1 MANPSLP
8 LYCRLLLMAATVLF
22 WQACY
27 AQPGYSP
34 NYQPVIELAPE
45 EPEVAALQEQ
55 PVSEDPERNIF
66 LSMLSRAQ
74 TANQL
79 AALNFE
85 PLKGSQRATMGD
97 AEVSR
102 LGTDTSP
109 AAPDGD
115 GLVALLVIAFLVW
128 YFSFRR

>member
-8 LYCRLLLMAATVLF
+8 LYVRFLLIAATVLV
-22 WQACY
+22 WQACH
-27 AQPGYSP
+27 AQPGYQP

-45 EPEVAALQEQ
+45 EDLAALSEQ
-55 PVSEDPERNIF
+55 PASEHAERNVF

-79 AALNFE
+79 AALSFE
-85 PLKGSQRATMGD
+85 PLTANERATMGEAD
-97 AEVSR
+97 VGR
-102 LGTDTSP
+102 LGVPSANSAGP
-109 AAPDGD
+109 EGD
-115 GLVALLVIAFLVW
+115 GLVALLVIAFLAW